1 MQTLW
6 EEEKAYEMDAPEDAP
21 EKYFVTFPFPYMNG
35 KLHLGHAFSI
45 TKAEFAARFARL
57 NGKRVLFPFG
67 FHCTGMPI
75 AAAALKLKECIAK
88 RGDATEAE
96 AEATE
101 VEADQA
107 DQAAEAAEAAP
118 GVFKGKKSKS
128 VAKTGGLDQYDI
140 MLALGI
146 PEEEIPKFTDPTYWL
161 EYFPPLAIQDMK
173 RFGTA
178 VDWRRTFITTD
189 LNPYFD
195 SFVQWHFQKLK
206 AKYLAN
212 GKRQTIFSMTTQQ
225 PCADHDR
232 AEGEG
237 VNPQEYTLI
246 KLRVKEIPAEWK
258 DHGTSTVPVK
268 KKVFLKV
275 FDVFCTWGNHS
286 TPHQVRQIL
295 GILQSIHAITSR
307 Y

>member
-1 MQTLW
+1 MLDIEKEMQTLW

-96 AEATE
+96 AEAVL
-101 VEADQA
+101 VEAGQA

-118 GVFKGKKSKS
+118 GVFKGKKSKA

-258 DHGTSTVPVK
+258 DH
-268 KKVFLKV
+268 
-275 FDVFCTWGNHS
+275 S